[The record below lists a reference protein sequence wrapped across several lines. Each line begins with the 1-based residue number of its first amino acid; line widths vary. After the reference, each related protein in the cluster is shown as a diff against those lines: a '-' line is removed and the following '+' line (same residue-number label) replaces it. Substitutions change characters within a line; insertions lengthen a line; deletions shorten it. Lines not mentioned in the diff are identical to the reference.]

1 MRYTVSHQ
9 GVPVGTVE
17 LAPGETVAG
26 ELSATPAYKS
36 IQAVVRAA
44 SEVLWAQ
51 GFLAAGQPA
60 TRIPDAAALSRA
72 QSLPLELRD
81 SHGGF
86 VAADFVN
93 IVERPGLGE
102 PPVAFVRFRHA
113 PAAEPATQP
122 PREAEGG
129 GRARPDA

>member
-1 MRYTVSHQ
+1 MRYTVSHE

-26 ELSATPAYKS
+26 ELAATPAYKS

-44 SEVLWAQ
+44 SEVLWSQ
-51 GFLAAGQPA
+51 GFLATGQPA
-60 TRIPDAAALSRA
+60 ARIPDAAALARA

-81 SHGGF
+81 SSGGF

-113 PAAEPATQP
+113 PAADPAVRP
-122 PREAEGG
+122 PREGD
-129 GRARPDA
+129 GRDRTRPDA

>member
-51 GFLAAGQPA
+51 GFLAAGQPP

-81 SHGGF
+81 SRGGF

-113 PAAEPATQP
+113 PAAEPATQS